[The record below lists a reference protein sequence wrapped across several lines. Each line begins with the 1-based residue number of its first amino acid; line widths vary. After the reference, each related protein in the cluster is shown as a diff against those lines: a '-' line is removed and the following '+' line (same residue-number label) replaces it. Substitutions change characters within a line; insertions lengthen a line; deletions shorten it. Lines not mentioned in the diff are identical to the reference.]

1 MFGGLKKITYICTV
15 IINQLKIHKMKNN
28 TLLVLAVACLI
39 VMASSLIGFF
49 LVDTN
54 DQLMNLLVLFNVSA
68 TIGVGSLFLS
78 KKITKKVW

>member
-1 MFGGLKKITYICTV
+1 
-15 IINQLKIHKMKNN
+15 MKNN

-54 DQLMNLLVLFNVSA
+54 DQLMNLLVLFNVSG